1 MSQAR
6 RDSELQHSFAA
17 GELGFDFV
25 PLEEPKVAGTPVKTL
40 PGSNVPNLSL
50 SSDAPLLS
58 ASGSLPLLAERERSQ
73 AGGPGSLGIS
83 PARSTRTPARF
94 WLDGDAIMCAC
105 PECHS
110 PVTVRSWL
118 LLADCWNCGTSIE
131 IGIEQER
138 EIDRLRQALA
148 APLPAAPVPSVAAPA
163 APRFREASPA
173 SPITAPAPAPKALV
187 PPPPPPP
194 PRVAPPKTAAAAT
207 APAARRPL
215 PPRVRQLE
223 QPDWISR
230 LLKETPAWLVS
241 MLVHLILITLLA
253 LFTRQE
259 PEKDGLFI
267 TLSSLKRMNIEE
279 GGETLSMNMEPEA
292 KFDLPL
298 PRPEELKDPKKR
310 EVLVAADQAARELR
324 LEDNNLMPR
333 GDLAQVKNLVSNATG
348 SRQGFVARDPRLRVE
363 MVKREGGTT
372 LTEAAVA
379 RGLFWLSNHQES
391 DGSYSLTD
399 FHRAGQ
405 CNCGGRGHVGGKCA
419 GTALA
424 LLPFL
429 GAGQTHQAGK
439 YQHVVSHGLQWLV
452 QNQAK
457 NGDLR
462 AGDHSNAG
470 MYAHG
475 QATIV
480 LCEAFA
486 MTGDESLR
494 VPAQKAVDFIVAAQ
508 YRDGGWRYTPGPTNE
523 HGDTSVVGW
532 QVMALQSARAAN
544 LSVPE
549 QTIEMADRYLDTVAS
564 SGGARYAYQRNGG
577 PTHVMT
583 AEGLLCRI
591 YLGWKRDNPALRAG
605 IDDLLDHYPPRRD
618 QPDIYYWYY
627 GTQTMHHFGGE
638 AWQRWNESMRE
649 CLVGLQEDQ
658 GHVAGSW
665 APRGPHAEAGGRIY
679 MTSLAVCSLE
689 VYYRHLPIF
698 RQIKID

>member
-1 MSQAR
+1 MSQQR

-17 GELGFDFV
+17 GEMGFDFV
-25 PLEEPKVAGTPVKTL
+25 PLEDPKVPGGPVPVL
-40 PGSNVPNLSL
+40 PSTNVPSLSL
-50 SSDAPLLS
+50 SSDSALLS
-58 ASGSLPLLAERERSQ
+58 ASGSLPITSPPER
-73 AGGPGSLGIS
+73 AKTANTGATLGIS
-83 PARSTRTPARF
+83 HTRSTRTPSRF

-105 PECHS
+105 PECNS
-110 PVTVRSWL
+110 PVTVRTWL
-118 LLADCWNCGTSIE
+118 MMADCWSCGTVIE
-131 IGIEQER
+131 ISVEQER
-138 EIDRLRQALA
+138 EIDRLRQAVAETAAAAKA
-148 APLPAAPVPSVAAPA
+148 APGSAPLAPPTA
-163 APRFREASPA
+163 APRFRAPPA
-173 SPITAPAPAPKALV
+173 TAPAPAAPAKPVVAQ

-194 PRVAPPKTAAAAT
+194 APKPVPASRPAPP
-207 APAARRPL
+207 RL
-215 PPRVRQLE
+215 RQE
-223 QPDWISR
+223 EESDWLSR
-230 LLKETPAWLVS
+230 LLKDTPAWLIS

-253 LFTRQE
+253 LFTYRE
-259 PEKDGLFI
+259 PEPDGLFI
-267 TLSSLKRMNIEE
+267 TLSSLKRMKIEE

-298 PRPEELKDPKKR
+298 PSPNDLKDPQKR
-310 EVLVAADQAARELR
+310 EVLLAADQAARELR
-324 LEDNNLMPR
+324 LEEGNAIPR
-333 GDLAQVKNLVSNATG
+333 GDLSLVKSQVASAKEG
-348 SRQGFVARDPRLRVE
+348 RQGFAARDPRLRVE

-379 RGLFWLSNHQES
+379 RGLFWLSNHQDD
-391 DGSYSLTD
+391 DGSFSITG
-399 FHRAGQ
+399 FHRAGR
-405 CNCGGRGHVGGKCA
+405 CNCGGHGHVGGKCA

-475 QATIV
+475 QASIV

-494 VPAQKAVDFIVAAQ
+494 IPAQKAVDFISSAQ
-508 YRDGGWRYTPGPTNE
+508 YRDGGWRYTPGPSGE
-523 HGDTSVVGW
+523 QGDTSVVGW

-544 LSVPE
+544 LAVSDR
-549 QTIEMADRYLDTVAS
+549 TLEMADRYLDTVAS
-564 SGGARYAYQRNGG
+564 GGGARYSYLRNSG

-591 YLGWKRDNPALRAG
+591 YLGWKRDNPALQTG
-605 IDDLLDHYPPRRD
+605 VQDLLDAYPPRKD

-627 GTQTMHHFGGE
+627 GTQTMHHIGGD
-638 AWQRWNESMRE
+638 AWQRWNESMRD

-658 GHVAGSW
+658 GHLAGSW
-665 APRGPHAEAGGRIY
+665 SPRGPHADAGGRIY
-679 MTSLAVCSLE
+679 MTSLAICSLE